1 MFYTCVVSFKCRF
14 TFPVAK
20 MHWYC

>member
-1 MFYTCVVSFKCRF
+1 MCRF

-20 MHWYC
+20 LHWYC

>member
-1 MFYTCVVSFKCRF
+1 MFYPCVVSFKCGF

-20 MHWYC
+20 LHWYC